1 MIVQVLELAC
11 ARESDKVFDAGGL
24 PAIMAML
31 IDHDKYLHRDTLQ
44 SCMNVVTRLIPRME
58 PKDPSMDSCIS
69 SLSNLLTNQDPQIS
83 EPAMKCFVGLAD
95 RFIRRG
101 KDPAPIVEKG
111 LIQELIRRLSQVG
124 QPASGGTGQGGGGGG
139 GGATPEKPSSHSVTT
154 IINLLLTL
162 CRGSPNITHVSLR
175 KEESERDDS

>member
-1 MIVQVLELAC
+1 M
-11 ARESDKVFDAGGL
+11 FDAGGL

-31 IDHDKYLHRDTLQ
+31 IEHGKHLHRDTLQ

-58 PKDPSMDSCIS
+58 PKEPSMDSCIS
-69 SLSNLLTNQDPQIS
+69 SLSILLSNEDPQIS

-111 LIQELIRRLSQVG
+111 LIEELIKRLSQVG
-124 QPASGGTGQGGGGGG
+124 QPLVSVQGGV
-139 GGATPEKPSSHSVTT
+139 ATPEKPSGHSVTT
-154 IINLLLTL
+154 IINLLSTL
-162 CRGSPNITHVSLR
+162 CRGSPVITHVSHLGSI
-175 KEESERDDS
+175 KIELVLHTFSS